1 MKNVERIQL
10 NSSNYKNFLPI
21 EIIAFSIAEAGAQG
35 DPSAL
40 EIISIDKKLFYLNL
54 RWTDFN
60 EEIIDFICPA
70 LEECFL
76 NPPLDNQTVPND
88 WYYVYMGAGNHL
100 YVASLIQSQFKE
112 QTHDLKSPVEFYKQW
127 KRIIIDL

>member
-10 NSSNYKNFLPI
+10 NLSNYKNFLPI

-35 DPSAL
+35 DPGAL
-40 EIISIDKKLFYLNL
+40 EIISKDKQLFYLNL
-54 RWTDFN
+54 RWTDLN
-60 EEIIDFICPA
+60 KEIVDFICPA
-70 LEECFL
+70 LEECCF
-76 NPPLDNQTVPND
+76 NPLLENQTTPKD

-100 YVASLIQSQFKE
+100 YVASQIQSQFKVK
-112 QTHDLKSPVEFYKQW
+112 THDLKSPVEFYKKW